1 MMAFFKVINLS
12 GLPIIVR
19 LNQTKLQLEF
29 YDGLDYKKITQYKI
43 DEFLNG
49 VNGFILLDGITEKW
63 NLTQDNVFQIRD
75 WLLDNR

>member
-1 MMAFFKVINLS
+1 MAFFKVINLS